1 MIVAAE
7 APSATRASAAA
18 IEAVSE
24 ARAVMTTSHVAKIVK
39 RVESG
44 AETETGVQKHKRT
57 EERLKAQEPCATARR
72 G

>member
-1 MIVAAE
+1 MIVAAG

-18 IEAVSE
+18 IAVRSE
-24 ARAVMTTSHVAKIVK
+24 AQVVTIISHVVKIVRK
-39 RVESG
+39 AKSG

-57 EERLKAQEPCATARR
+57 EKFSKAQDPCATARR